1 MIVKANKVQFN
12 PETCGFLD
20 DIQYDLD
27 IPDDKLVKEI
37 TAEFPT
43 YWYALIDGRL
53 FKLDSGRGFEGIFF
67 KSKDELE
74 FALSRALYWKKELV
88 PDIGDGIG
96 YDCEDF
102 YIKLKE
108 THNIKFKTVQ
118 F

>member
-1 MIVKANKVQFN
+1 MIVKVNKVQFN
-12 PETCGFLD
+12 PEACGVFD
-20 DIQYDLD
+20 DIRYDLD
-27 IPDDKLVKEI
+27 IPDDKLIKEI
-37 TAEFPT
+37 MDEFPT

-53 FKLDSGRGFEGIFF
+53 FKSDSERGSKGIFF

-74 FALSRALYWKKELV
+74 FAISQALYWKKKLV
-88 PDIGDGIG
+88 PDIGVGVG

-108 THNIKFKTVQ
+108 SHNIKFKTVQ

>member
-1 MIVKANKVQFN
+1 MIVKVDKVQFN

-20 DIQYDLD
+20 DIRYELD
-27 IPDDKLVKEI
+27 IPDDKLVKGI
-37 TAEFPT
+37 TVEFPT

-53 FKLDSGRGFEGIFF
+53 FKSDSGHGAKGIFF

-74 FALSRALYWKKELV
+74 FALSQALYWRKRLV
-88 PDIGDGIG
+88 PDIGAGVG

-102 YIKLKE
+102 YTKLKE
-108 THNIKFKTVQ
+108 SHNIEFKTVQ